1 MSDTIRF
8 RHGHVPSFSEVWPGV
23 GTGRYWKRR
32 LSKAR
37 RRAWK
42 QGRVV
47 GNPYRGQLGVEGE
60 VNWRTW

>member
-1 MSDTIRF
+1 MTNTTRF
-8 RHGHVPSFSEVWPGV
+8 RHGHKPTFSEMWPSV

-42 QGRVV
+42 QGRDLWS
-47 GNPYRGQLGVEGE
+47 PYRGQLGVEGE